1 MLGRAPEE
9 VVDEL
14 GCEGDELGVLGEGNP
29 GMLWD
34 EPLLEGMLGIL
45 IGDGRLGGGVIGA
58 HAGIIDPTINGSM
71 ASEDSRLR
79 DL

>member
-1 MLGRAPEE
+1 M
-9 VVDEL
+9 
-14 GCEGDELGVLGEGNP
+14 LGVLGDGKLGIFEGE
-29 GMLWD
+29 L
-34 EPLLEGMLGIL
+34 LLEGMLGTL

-71 ASEDSRLR
+71 ASEDSRSR

>member
-1 MLGRAPEE
+1 M
-9 VVDEL
+9 
-14 GCEGDELGVLGEGNP
+14 LGEGKL
-29 GMLWD
+29 GMLGD

-58 HAGIIDPTINGSM
+58 HAGIIEPRINGSM